1 MSQSATNVVF
11 GCNGPVGAEL
21 MHQLA
26 ALGGKVRGVCRSGRA
41 EAPEGVEV
49 VAGDASDAAEVARL
63 AAGAATVYC
72 CIGVDYARYE
82 LWPPIVEGLI
92 GGCGRAGVPLVFA
105 DNLYCYGPV
114 DGPLREDL
122 PMTTFGRKP
131 SLRARIAERLLA
143 AHAAGTARVAIARAS
158 DFYGPRV
165 LVSALGER
173 VFPAVLAGRAAQ
185 VLGDPSRPHA
195 YTYVPDFARALITL
209 AGHADAFGQA
219 WHVPNAAAR
228 PTREVVEAVFRL
240 AGTRPRLSALPP
252 WLVGALRPFVPVM
265 GELAEMMFQWRR
277 PYLVDHSKYA
287 SRFGDH
293 ATPLEQGLAA
303 TLDWYRRHTMT
314 R

>member
-1 MSQSATNVVF
+1 MSQRVASVVF

-21 MHQLA
+21 TCQLA
-26 ALGGKVRGVCRSGRA
+26 ALGATVRGVCRSGRA
-41 EAPEGVEV
+41 EAPEGVGV
-49 VAGDASDAAEVARL
+49 FAGDASDASQVARL
-63 AAGAATVYC
+63 VAGAATAYC

-82 LWPPIVEGLI
+82 LWPPIVEGLLE
-92 GGCGRAGVPLVFA
+92 GCARAGVPLVFA

-122 PMTTFGRKP
+122 PLTTFGRKP
-131 SLRARIAERLLA
+131 ALRARIAERLLA
-143 AHAAGTARVAIARAS
+143 AHAAGRTKVAIGRAS

-173 VFPAVLAGRAAQ
+173 VFPAALAGKAAQ

-209 AGHADAFGQA
+209 AEHDDAFGQA
-219 WHVPNAAAR
+219 WHVPNAPVQ
-228 PTREVVEAVFRL
+228 PTRDVVEAVFRL
-240 AGTRPRLSALPP
+240 AGTRPRVSALPA
-252 WLVGALRPFVPVM
+252 WLVGLLRPFVPVM
-265 GELAEMMFQWRR
+265 GELAELMFQWQR

-287 SRFGDH
+287 RRFGDH

-303 TLDWYRRHTMT
+303 TLDWYRRRATG
-314 R
+314 